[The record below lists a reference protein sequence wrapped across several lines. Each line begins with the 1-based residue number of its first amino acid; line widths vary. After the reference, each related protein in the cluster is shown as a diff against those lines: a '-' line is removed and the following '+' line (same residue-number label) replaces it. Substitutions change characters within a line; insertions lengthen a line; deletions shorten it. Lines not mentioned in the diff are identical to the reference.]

1 MPDVPDVVLMKRC
14 GSCTQ
19 FTPALKLCASPAIPV
34 AVQLTSSRNCHLSC
48 SVVCGA
54 VGFEPVVTPFGNI
67 RYGRALLPG
76 MAFLKSAN
84 WKMNSLSFVRPN
96 TQLSFTLT
104 ELKLLRLIDHV
115 EGAARSAGPFGCE
128 LVSRLKR
135 PAR

>member
-19 FTPALKLCASPAIPV
+19 FTPALKLCARPANPV
-34 AVQLTSSRNCHLSC
+34 VVQLTSSRNCHLSC

-54 VGFEPVVTPFGNI
+54 VGFEPVVTVFGNT
-67 RYGRALLPG
+67 RYGRVLLPG
-76 MAFLKSAN
+76 IAFLKSAN
-84 WKMNSLSFVRPN
+84 WNTNSLSFVRPN
-96 TQLSFTLT
+96 TQLSFALI
-104 ELKLLRLIDHV
+104 ELKLLWLIDHV

-128 LVSRLKR
+128 LESRLKG